1 MALEVTSTSPCDLLN
16 ASGYPKLFLV
26 ASTTSSTGNT
36 QEAIAYDLI
45 AKSGTLVKYVDSLA
59 ASTMSNPI
67 LANAA
72 PTSRFRL
79 VQFLSGAGVASTAP
93 GAASTSSPSGG
104 SSATTGEI
112 YSTLGAVALKN
123 SSGQYEGII
132 DNYIAPMVSNYLTP
146 TFSSGGASLVSDSKF
161 WSPADI
167 VNGMPQA
174 NATSVLGKLIKAGYL
189 LSESQVYTPT
199 QMVAGAKQP
208 TSGTESLIY
217 LYNLAQKGTLS
228 PTQQSLQTKLE
239 ATNLRFFGAFMA
251 EYCYYRTRY
260 EWLLIKFFQIYSTPT
275 TGANAY
281 SSTSSS
287 VAAANILYGTG
298 RPFPSTSTATSLTQS
313 DYIAGL
319 AYQMACLN
327 MRLADMR
334 TLLSKINLYYNGV
347 FTNIQSDINSST
359 ASGSNKKLTQTITAL
374 QTSAAEANTYLTETD
389 FAQEAMKYNSE
400 KNRYSNILLGFYAF
414 LNIAALATVFQLARN

>member
-26 ASTTSSTGNT
+26 ATTSGTANT
-36 QEAIAYDLI
+36 QESVAYANIA
-45 AKSGTLVKYVDSLA
+45 SGGTLIKYVDSLA
-59 ASTMSNPI
+59 GSTMTNSI
-67 LANAA
+67 LATAA

-93 GAASTSSPSGG
+93 GAASTTSPSGN
-104 SSATTGEI
+104 SATTNNQV
-112 YSTLGAVALKN
+112 YSTLAAVALKT

-132 DNYIAPMVSNYLTP
+132 DNYIAPAVSNYLTP
-146 TFSSGGASLVSDSKF
+146 TFVSGGASLLPDAKF
-161 WSPADI
+161 WTPADI
-167 VNGMPQA
+167 VNGIPQP
-174 NATSVLGKLIKAGYL
+174 NATSILGKLIKAGYL

-199 QMVAGAKQP
+199 QMSAGANQP
-208 TSGTESLIY
+208 SAGSESLIY
-217 LYNLAQKGTLS
+217 LYNLAQKGKLS
-228 PTQQSLQTKLE
+228 AAQQTLQTTLE
-239 ATNLRFFGAFMA
+239 ATNLRFFGAFMV

-260 EWLLIKFFQIYSTPT
+260 DWLLKKFFDVYSTPT

-281 SSTSSS
+281 SSSSSS
-287 VAAANILYGTG
+287 VAAASVLYGSG
-298 RPFPSTSTATSLTQS
+298 RPIPSTSTNTSLTQS

-334 TLLSKINLYYNGV
+334 TLLSKINAYYSGV
-347 FTNIQSDINSST
+347 FTNIQADINSST

-374 QTSAAEANTYLTETD
+374 QTSASEANTYLTETD
-389 FAQEAMKYNSE
+389 FAQEAMNYNSE

-414 LNIAALATVFQLARN
+414 LNIAALATVFQLSRN

>member
-16 ASGYPKLFLV
+16 ASGYPKLFLASSGIAEPV
-26 ASTTSSTGNT
+26 AYAN
-36 QEAIAYDLI
+36 IA
-45 AKSGTLVKYVDSLA
+45 SGGTLIKYVDSLA
-59 ASTMSNPI
+59 ASTMTNPI

-93 GAASTSSPSGG
+93 GAASTTSPSGD
-104 SSATTGEI
+104 SSTMNGQM
-112 YSTLGAVALKN
+112 YSTLGAVALKTP
-123 SSGQYEGII
+123 SGQYEGII
-132 DNYIAPMVSNYLTP
+132 DNYIAPSVSNYLTP
-146 TFSSGGASLVSDSKF
+146 TFTSGGASLVPDTKF
-161 WSPADI
+161 WTPGDI
-167 VNGMPQA
+167 VNGVPQP
-174 NATSVLGKLIKAGYL
+174 NATSILGKLIKAGYL

-199 QMVAGAKQP
+199 QLATDARQP
-208 TSGTESLIY
+208 SPGSESLIY

-228 PTQQSLQTKLE
+228 PAQQTLQTTLE

-260 EWLLIKFFQIYSTPT
+260 DWLLKKFFEIYSTPT

-281 SSTSSS
+281 SSSASSTSAAS
-287 VAAANILYGTG
+287 VLYGSG
-298 RPFPSTSTATSLTQS
+298 RPMPSTSTNTSLTQS

-334 TLLSKINLYYNGV
+334 TLLSKINAYYNGV
-347 FTNIQSDINSST
+347 FTNIQGDINSST

-374 QTSAAEANTYLTETD
+374 QTSASEANTYLTETD
-389 FAQEAMKYNSE
+389 FAQEAMNYNSE

-414 LNIAALATVFQLARN
+414 LNIAALATVFQLSRN